1 MEIIV
6 SHVLQKMTVLEPLE
20 QTVRAV
26 LRKAADVYGLT
37 ENNEVSLVFCD
48 DAYIQNLNRD
58 YRGKDQPTDVLSFA
72 LNEGEEPEIVDGPV
86 QVLLG
91 DIIISLETAARQAEE
106 YNHSLEREVA
116 YLTVHGMLHL
126 LGYDHMTEE
135 DKAEMRLEEEHVLSL
150 LGITREADNEN
161 KVIG

>member
-1 MEIIV
+1 
-6 SHVLQKMTVLEPLE
+6 MTVPELLE

-26 LRKAADVYGLT
+26 LKKAADVYDLT

-48 DAYIQNLNRD
+48 DAYIQGLNKD

-72 LNEGEEPEIVDGPV
+72 LNEGAEPVIVDGPA

-91 DIIISLETAARQAEE
+91 DIVISLETAARQAEE

-135 DKAEMRLEEEHVLSL
+135 DKAEMRMEEEYVLSL
-150 LGITREADNEN
+150 LSITREADSEN
-161 KVIG
+161 KVIS